1 MLSQELQNFLWNTK
15 QPWFKVS
22 YKLYWAQLAEIIDI
36 KNLKILDFGSGYGN
50 TANYL
55 AKNNEVTAIEPNAD
69 MIEERERENSY
80 TQINGT
86 IEKLKEFQDNY
97 FDVIVCHNVL
107 EFAMTYNTKP
117 AEIVKEFSRILKTG
131 GILSIIKHNKIGRI
145 IRTAVFE
152 NNPEAALLLLND
164 EDAAH
169 NTFGKINYYV
179 SEELIE
185 WGDNLKIEKI
195 LGVQMF
201 YGLQQNNDLKYEPEW
216 LDKMFEIEMRVCDLE
231 PYKNIAFLHHVLLRK
246 L

>member
-1 MLSQELQNFLWNTK
+1 MLNEDLKLFLWNTK
-15 QPWFKVS
+15 QPWFKIS
-22 YKLYWAQLAEIIDI
+22 YRLYWAQLAEIVDI
-36 KNLKILDFGSGYGN
+36 NNLKILDFGSGFGN

-107 EFAMTYNTKP
+107 EFAIIYNTKP
-117 AEIVKEFSRILKTG
+117 SEIVKEFSRVLKSG
-131 GILSIIKHNKIGRI
+131 GILSIIKHNKNGI
-145 IRTAVFE
+145 IMRRAVCDNNIEEALSILDGGDRTPNA
-152 NNPEAALLLLND
+152 
-164 EDAAH
+164 
-169 NTFGKINYYV
+169 FGKVNYYDPYDLV
-179 SEELIE
+179 K

-195 LGVQMF
+195 LGVQTF
-201 YGLQQNNDLKYEPEW
+201 FGLQQNNEPKYE
-216 LDKMFEIEMRVCDLE
+216 LDWQEKMFKLEMKVCDLE
-231 PYKNIAFLHHVLLRK
+231 PYKSIAFLHHVLLRK